1 MAKLYNGRLKCSVCR
16 HQQLYKNVYFVT
28 CSSTTSV
35 PTVLGNF
42 SNKIVTIVE
51 TVLDL
56 RKADPNVKII
66 IFSQWETILSVVAD
80 ALKENSILF
89 RSKSPKFHACIEAFQ
104 DAREKVTC
112 LLMPLRFGSKGLNLT
127 MATHVFLVE
136 PILDPGEELQA
147 IGRVHRIGQTRE
159 TFVHRFIVRETIEQ
173 TIFETIVGDK
183 TESWKSKDVTV
194 ENLQQLFDLPT
205 E

>member
-1 MAKLYNGRLKCSVCR
+1 MSKLYKGRIKCSVCR

-28 CSSTTSV
+28 CKSAQNSI
-35 PTVLGNF
+35 VLGNF
-42 SNKIVTIVE
+42 SNKIIKIVE
-51 TVLDL
+51 TVLNL
-56 RKADPNVKII
+56 RSADPNVKII
-66 IFSQWETILSVVAD
+66 IFSQWETILGVVAH
-80 ALKENSILF
+80 ALTVNTVLF
-89 RSKSPKFHACIEAFQ
+89 RSKSAKFHTCIEEFR
-104 DAREKVTC
+104 DAREQITC

-173 TIFETIVGDK
+173 RIYETVVGDK
-183 TESWKSKDVTV
+183 SENWKSKDVSV
-194 ENLQQLFDLPT
+194 ENLQQLFELH